1 MIKIYRI
8 WIVINRI
15 IYHQIITK
23 KEEDT
28 TLSSND
34 NSNNSANSNL
44 SDETLNQINA
54 KNQAESYLRI
64 SAFSEQELIEQ
75 LEYEGFTY
83 EQALY
88 GVEQNGY

>member
-34 NSNNSANSNL
+34 NSNNSVNSNL
-44 SDETLNQINA
+44 SDETLN
-54 KNQAESYLRI
+54 
-64 SAFSEQELIEQ
+64 
-75 LEYEGFTY
+75 
-83 EQALY
+83 
-88 GVEQNGY
+88 